1 MTIEPGKF
9 AIALGISVAVLW
21 IACSILVW
29 MSPVMM
35 MSMTEHMLHADL
47 SEMTWEMTLSGVLI
61 GLVVWTGLAAVT
73 GGLIAGIYNRL
84 TGLRTE

>member
-1 MTIEPGKF
+1 MTIDPGKF
-9 AIALGISVAVLW
+9 AIASGISVAVLW
-21 IACSILVW
+21 IACSVLVW

-47 SEMTWEMTLSGVLI
+47 SDMTWELTLSGVFA

-84 TGLRTE
+84 TGLRAE